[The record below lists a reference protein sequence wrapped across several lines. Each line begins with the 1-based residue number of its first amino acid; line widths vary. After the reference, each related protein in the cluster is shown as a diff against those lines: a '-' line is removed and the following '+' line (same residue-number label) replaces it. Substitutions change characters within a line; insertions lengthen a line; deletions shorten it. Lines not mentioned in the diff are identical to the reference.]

1 MTDRMLRPAG
11 GGPARVL
18 VVEDMPALRQHTV
31 ETIAEIDP
39 NVIVDSAVDGRD
51 ALEKIAAAS
60 EPYHLV
66 VSDII
71 MPRMDGEALLADLR
85 RRAYPSAVIMLTA
98 LGHDDMIVRCLRLG
112 ACDYLVKPV
121 GMDELQIA
129 ATNALQHMPVITSDI
144 AVEYDPHGW
153 FEVSGATD
161 AAVLYK
167 YRKFLGLLDRFKMP
181 EPAAGE
187 VRLALEELGRNAI
200 EWGNRNDK
208 DKKVT
213 FGCRILP
220 GKVIIY
226 IEDEGMGFD
235 PVHVPDPSV
244 DPIAH
249 IEHRRTVGKRL
260 GGYGI
265 HLIRNL
271 MDKLVYNARGNR
283 VVAIKYLTKE
293 RAEQSGIYTIT
304 PLPQ

>member
-1 MTDRMLRPAG
+1 MSETTQRTAASQ
-11 GGPARVL
+11 ARIL

-31 ETIAEIDP
+31 ETMAEISP
-39 NVIVDSAVDGRD
+39 GIHVDAAVDGRD
-51 ALEKIAAAS
+51 ALEMIARATQ
-60 EPYHLV
+60 PYHLV

-71 MPRMDGEALLADLR
+71 MPRLDGEALLSELR
-85 RRAYPSAVIMLTA
+85 RRAYPAAVIMLTA

-121 GMDELQIA
+121 GIDDLQLA
-129 ATNALQHMPVITSDI
+129 ATNALQHMPTVASQID
-144 AVEYDPHGW
+144 VEYDPHGW
-153 FEVSGATD
+153 FEVSGGTD

-200 EWGNRNDK
+200 EWGNRNDST
-208 DKKVT
+208 KKVT

-220 GKVIIY
+220 GKVIVY
-226 IEDEGMGFD
+226 IEDEGLGFV
-235 PVHVPDPSV
+235 PTQVPDPSI

-249 IEHRRTVGKRL
+249 IEHRRTEGKRL

-283 VVAIKYLTKE
+283 VVAIKYLTRQ
-293 RAEQSGIYTIT
+293 RAEQSGIYLKT